1 MSTSSQNLVGLS
13 TAELAQ
19 LPELT
24 GEPSFRVRQL
34 TSWIH
39 GRGVGDFDS
48 MSNLPKL
55 LRRRLAET
63 CSLDRPE
70 ILERTQTESG
80 DTVKLLLALAD
91 RQRIETVLIRA
102 EGRDTICVSTQV
114 GCAYG
119 CRFCATGA
127 MGWLRNLTA
136 QEIVAQALLMR
147 EELGGAARGPEPAPG
162 GRAALAAHG
171 SDAGAGAGAGADSG
185 SGAEAGADAGAGASA
200 GARSGAISA
209 PSAGRHFNLVFMGM
223 GEPLANYESLIRAIT
238 VFHEDHG
245 MAIGRRRMTVSTVG
259 LVPRIRDL
267 ARESI
272 TVRLAVSLNAT
283 DDRTRAELMPV
294 ARTYPLDQLVP
305 AVGEYGR
312 VSGQRVSFEYVLLAG
327 VNDRLSDAK
336 RLAGFARDAGATIN
350 LIVFNTHP
358 LSALQPSPIDQVNRF
373 RDALLPIAPTVTL
386 RESKGGDIRAAC
398 GQLSTAY
405 RDSKPPAPPA

>member
-34 TSWIH
+34 SSWIH

-55 LRRRLAET
+55 LRRRLADT

-147 EELGGAARGPEPAPG
+147 EELGGTVRGHEPAPG
-162 GRAALAAHG
+162 GGAALAAHG
-171 SDAGAGAGAGADSG
+171 SGSGAGAD
-185 SGAEAGADAGAGASA
+185 A
-200 GARSGAISA
+200 GAISA

-223 GEPLANYESLIRAIT
+223 GEPLANYENLIRAIT

-405 RDSKPPAPPA
+405 RDSKPPASPA